1 MKLAD
6 NMQID
11 RQAATAEPVVG
22 YGRVAAQLRQDILDG
37 SIASGSWLRLQA
49 IAARCGVSVQ
59 PVREALQ
66 QLCGEGLIEILP
78 NRGAR
83 VRGLDRQRLVH
94 IYEVREAVESFMAR
108 RFAEE
113 ASLSDLRRLEAI
125 QQRHDAAVASGAME
139 PLYVANREFHNFIVA
154 HGDNPDIIEMNRRYG
169 DLCLNLARHI
179 KRGSAYLKRARRD
192 HHAMLEAFHRRDP
205 ARAAELASAHARAA
219 RQEALLTFHPDG
231 EPPKAR

>member
-1 MKLAD
+1 
-6 NMQID
+6 MQMEG
-11 RQAATAEPVVG
+11 QVASAEPVVG
-22 YGRVAAQLRQDILDG
+22 YSRVAAQLRQDILDG
-37 SIASGSWLRLQA
+37 SIASGSWLRLHA
-49 IAARCGVSVQ
+49 VARRCGVSVQ

-83 VRGLDRQRLVH
+83 VRGLDRERLVH

-125 QQRHDAAVASGAME
+125 QQRHDAAVTSGAME
-139 PLYVANREFHNFIVA
+139 RLYLANREFHNYIVA
-154 HGDNPDIIEMNRRYG
+154 HGDNRDIIDMNRRYG
-169 DLCLNLARHI
+169 ELCMNLARRI

-192 HHAMLEAFHRRDP
+192 HHDMLEAFRRRDP
-205 ARAAELASAHARAA
+205 SEAAEIASRHARAA
-219 RQEALLTFHPDG
+219 RQEALLTFHPDDEG
-231 EPPKAR
+231 SPARPK